1 MKTGSRWTAGTLVLA
16 AGMFVLALPA
26 RTKAQVETTTTTT
39 KGTATKTAQV
49 ERGQVVLVQGNDLI
63 IKMDDG
69 TIRHFPNV
77 PNSTKFTVDGKTL
90 SVHDLK
96 PGMKLQR
103 TITTTTI
110 PQVVKTVQSV
120 TGTVWYVNPPDSV
133 ILTLEDGKNQRFKI
147 PKGQQFNIDGQ
158 MVDAFGLQ
166 KGMRVNATKIT
177 ETPETVVTEQA
188 KITGTAPPAA
198 APAPEKKVVA
208 ATPPP
213 PPPPEEVPILV
224 AVMIP
229 ESDTTSLPKTGSQ
242 LPLVGLIGLLL
253 LSTSFALKVVR
264 LAVAQ

>member
-1 MKTGSRWTAGTLVLA
+1 MKSASRWTAGAIVLA
-16 AGMFVLALPA
+16 AGMFALALP
-26 RTKAQVETTTTTT
+26 TSTNAQVETTTTTT
-39 KGTATKTAQV
+39 SGKATKTVEV

-63 IKMDDG
+63 VKMDDG
-69 TIRHFPNV
+69 TIRHFPSV

-103 TITTTTI
+103 TIATTTT
-110 PQVVKTVQSV
+110 PQLVKTVQTV

-166 KGMRVNATKIT
+166 KGMKVNATKIT
-177 ETPETVVTEQA
+177 ETPETVVTQQRS
-188 KITGTAPPAA
+188 ITGTMPVAA

-208 ATPPP
+208 AAPPP
-213 PPPPEEVPILV
+213 PPPPAEVPILV
-224 AVMIP
+224 AVLEP
-229 ESDTTSLPKTGSQ
+229 VSGPALPKTGSE
-242 LPLVGLIGLLL
+242 LPLVGLLGLLF
-253 LSTSFALKVVR
+253 LSTSFVLKVVR
-264 LAVAQ
+264 LSAAQ